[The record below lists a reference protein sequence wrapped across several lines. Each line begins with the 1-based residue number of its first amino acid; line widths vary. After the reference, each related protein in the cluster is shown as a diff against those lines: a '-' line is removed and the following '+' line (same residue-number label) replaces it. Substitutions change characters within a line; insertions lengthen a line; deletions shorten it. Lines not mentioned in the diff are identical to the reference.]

1 MNIYLLEHFLRWLG
15 MLFVSFIS
23 IFNVGT
29 YDEFVLNVDNKNM
42 DFGTNIVNQQPIV
55 LQNQKEEVKQ
65 EEVQMP
71 VVNTV
76 KQEEVKE
83 VTPVQE
89 QKTVQVQEQVV
100 SAPATLETLTGRITG
115 YGPDCAGCSKAGNVA
130 CRTREGSKHS
140 LISNG
145 IYYNDKT
152 FGQVRIVAAAKQ
164 KFPCGTIVEIAKAG
178 QQPITAVVLD
188 RGGSMNNAYANGT
201 IWIDLAYAS
210 IADAKVGG
218 VSGFDYQI
226 NVKRW
231 GW

>member
-1 MNIYLLEHFLRWLG
+1 MNIYLLEHFLRWIG

-29 YDEFVLNVDNKNM
+29 YDEYVLNVDNKNM

-55 LQNQKEEVKQ
+55 LQTQKAEKQ
-65 EEVQMP
+65 EEVQIP
-71 VVNTV
+71 VVNT
-76 KQEEVKE
+76 
-83 VTPVQE
+83 TE
-89 QKTVQVQEQVV
+89 QVQVQAEQKVVKEESVKQVEEQVTTQPV
-100 SAPATLETLTGRITG
+100 TLESMTGRLTG
-115 YGPDCAGCSKAGNVA
+115 YGPDCTGCSGTGNLA
-130 CRTREGSKHS
+130 CRTKEGTKYN
-140 LISNG
+140 LYNNG
-145 IYYNDKT
+145 IYYNDST

-164 KFPCGTIVEIAKAG
+164 KFPCGTIIEIVKAG

-188 RGGSMNNAYANGT
+188 RGGSMNAAYSNGT

-218 VSGFDYQI
+218 LAGYNYQI